1 MGEHYR
7 DDYFAMTQT
16 NQTNIYGEQ
25 LTTCCTSPMT
35 GFFRTGCCETS
46 GDDTGVH
53 TVCAVMTDDFL
64 AFSKAAGNDLSTPMP
79 QYGFPGL
86 KAGDHWCL
94 CAMRWQEALDAG
106 KAPKVN
112 LHATHIR
119 SLEFVDLIDLE
130 AHAL

>member
-16 NQTNIYGEQ
+16 NQTNIYGEP

-64 AFSKAAGNDLSTPMP
+64 GRRPLVSLRNALAGSTSCGQSSKGEFACNTYSITRICRPQRSRSTRSVASAYAPVSARHDM
-79 QYGFPGL
+79 GV
-86 KAGDHWCL
+86 
-94 CAMRWQEALDAG
+94 EA
-106 KAPKVN
+106 VN
-112 LHATHIR
+112 
-119 SLEFVDLIDLE
+119 
-130 AHAL
+130 